1 MSRRA
6 WIIVAILLAADALAL
21 GLTIHTHLTWR
32 PSPGGPAAMSLG
44 QVVGWL
50 VSFGLLVV
58 TAFIALAARESAKN
72 RGGK

>member
-1 MSRRA
+1 
-6 WIIVAILLAADALAL
+6 
-21 GLTIHTHLTWR
+21 
-32 PSPGGPAAMSLG
+32 MSLG